1 MTMETAGAHELGYA
15 SAAIV
20 RALLESLISKEVISS
35 SDARSILDDAWAE
48 LGTLGRN
55 QNVLGARKIV
65 DQMRSHLGVR

>member
-1 MTMETAGAHELGYA
+1 METAGAHELGYA
-15 SAAIV
+15 SVAIV

-35 SDARSILDDAWAE
+35 GDAKSILGDAWAE

-65 DQMRSHLGVR
+65 DQIRSQLGVR